1 MKNASQ
7 MTFCFADEIKLN
19 KKTHGGQKSNAKCKR
34 PFVPNKWMHI
44 THRSGRA
51 VGSWS
56 LLSFKNKIFV
66 KNLMTSTAKKYFV
79 TVGDFVN
86 MGDHLHLKIKA
97 KRREDLQNFLRVIA
111 AQIARHVMK
120 AKKGLIS
127 GRFWDGL
134 IYSRVLL
141 SAFEELGLKGYFQ
154 GNRIEL
160 SHGKE
165 SREEYL
171 KKHNS
176 WMQSLKSR
184 KLKSN
189 EHPNKCKE

>member
-1 MKNASQ
+1 MEKTSQ
-7 MTFCFADEIKLN
+7 IAFDFHDETGLK
-19 KKTHGGQKSNAKCKR
+19 KKTHGGHKSNAKCKR

-51 VGSWS
+51 IGFWS

-66 KNLMTSTAKKYFV
+66 KSLVAGTAKKYFV

-111 AQIARHVMK
+111 AQIARHVMN
-120 AKKGLIS
+120 AKKGLAS